1 MENKIKLMALIGIPS
16 STDLG
21 GCKNSILTFVVLFTP
36 LLIQSLNFTQN
47 CVCSKFALK
56 CPRNKKVKNKKH
68 VLGWKLANIYVII
81 TKIDFFHILGGF
93 RGLRFSEEISIFYLF
108 NIPCTP
114 FRYEE
119 RQFQYLYV
127 KFWSFL
133 TVLVEKGVLFC
144 FRVIILYLP
153 ICQKTTK

>member
-16 STDLG
+16 SSDLG
-21 GCKNSILTFVVLFTP
+21 GCKNSILTFDVLFTP

-56 CPRNKKVKNKKH
+56 CTRNKKVKNKKT
-68 VLGWKLANIYVII
+68 VLGWKLANIYIII

-93 RGLRFSEEISIFYLF
+93 RGLRFSEEISMFNLF
-108 NIPCTP
+108 NIPCTL
-114 FRYEE
+114 FIYEE
-119 RQFQYLYV
+119 RYVQHLYV

-133 TVLVEKGVLFC
+133 RVLVEKRGTFLF
-144 FRVIILYLP
+144 
-153 ICQKTTK
+153 